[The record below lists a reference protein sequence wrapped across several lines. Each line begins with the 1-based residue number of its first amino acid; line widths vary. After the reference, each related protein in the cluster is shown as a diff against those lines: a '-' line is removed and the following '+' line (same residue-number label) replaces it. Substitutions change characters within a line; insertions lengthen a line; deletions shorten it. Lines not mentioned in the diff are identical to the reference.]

1 MIAAFDPEL
10 DLLFERVVPTPR
22 RLVWRAWTEPKT
34 LVKWFCPRPWE
45 AVGCEM
51 DLRPGGRFA
60 TVMRSP
66 EGVEVAGANCYLLVE
81 PERRLVWTSALTP
94 GFRPH
99 AQPTSDA
106 PTSSSPP
113 TCILP
118 MKQAVRFIGHTS
130 CTPRPRRAD
139 GMKTWV
145 FTTAGPPLSTSLWRP
160 WPAKFDGECRQ
171 RSEPAR
177 FHWCSG
183 RGSLASPSHPPYL
196 KATSAGRGSSCT
208 PPS

>member
-1 MIAAFDPEL
+1 M
-10 DLLFERVVPTPR
+10 PTPR
-22 RLVWRAWTEPKT
+22 RLVWRAWTEPET

-106 PTSSSPP
+106 D
-113 TCILP
+113 
-118 MKQAVRFIGHTS
+118 F
-130 CTPRPRRAD
+130 
-139 GMKTWV
+139 V
-145 FTTAGPPLSTSLWRP
+145 FTADLTLADEAGGTRYRAHVMHATAKARKRHEDLG
-160 WPAKFDGECRQ
+160 FQDG
-171 RSEPAR
+171 
-177 FHWCSG
+177 W
-183 RGSLASPSHPPYL
+183 
-196 KATSAGRGSSCT
+196 SAALDQLVETMTGQV
-208 PPS
+208 